1 MYASSKSVTAENGK
15 ILTPTRTGKFLVDLN
30 GPGILRDEAEK
41 LSFVSLLKRLFD
53 INYLAKDTF
62 FCNPDFT

>member
-1 MYASSKSVTAENGK
+1 MKTGSNILNNLMLDIRAAHQQLGK
-15 ILTPTRTGKFLVDLN
+15 Q
-30 GPGILRDEAEK
+30 AEK
-41 LSFVSLLKRLFD
+41 RSFVSLLKRLFD

>member
-1 MYASSKSVTAENGK
+1 MKPGSNIVNNLMLDICAAHQQLGK
-15 ILTPTRTGKFLVDLN
+15 Q
-30 GPGILRDEAEK
+30 AEK
-41 LSFVSLLKRLFD
+41 RSFVSLLKRLFD

>member
-1 MYASSKSVTAENGK
+1 MRPGSNILDNLMLDIRAAHQQLGK
-15 ILTPTRTGKFLVDLN
+15 Q
-30 GPGILRDEAEK
+30 AEK

-53 INYLAKDTF
+53 INYLAKDTC

>member
-1 MYASSKSVTAENGK
+1 MK
-15 ILTPTRTGKFLVDLN
+15 
-30 GPGILRDEAEK
+30 PGSNISNNLLLDIRSAHQQLRKQAEK
-41 LSFVSLLKRLFD
+41 LSFVSLFKRLFD